1 MLAQRIRTLLLLIP
15 TLLPL
20 LSAQDLTQ
28 YKQMWSARRYQD
40 VVNALIDLGG
50 ASFEVDYMLGTAM
63 CQVPAVS
70 SNGYDYLQ
78 SLYQIYAQPF
88 TFDGQPVDLT
98 AAERQYCQAASV
110 ATGPA
115 PNSGGPGVTAVM
127 MAPRPPTMPSPSQ
140 AIAQA
145 RDKLGRGTAAQAD
158 TLRIV
163 SILPR
168 IGARVPSAGPVEFRA
183 RLHYTLNSASQAILT
198 VYAEHYRNGP
208 QACKGTVHQT
218 EGGKTFPI
226 HKGEGDVDV
235 AFDWVKSAR
244 PKSQVPP
251 GAGYLN
257 MDANIWTDKDGKP
270 APPIIKRFEFSPCY
284 ALLP

>member
-1 MLAQRIRTLLLLIP
+1 MLAQRIRTLWLLVT

-20 LSAQDLTQ
+20 LCAQDLTQ
-28 YKQMWSARRYQD
+28 YKQMWYARRYQD
-40 VVNALIDLGG
+40 VANALIDLGG

-63 CQVPAVS
+63 CEVPAVS

-88 TFDGQPVDLT
+88 SFDGQPVDLA

-115 PNSGGPGVTAVM
+115 PNSGGPGVRVEM
-127 MAPRPPTMPSPSQ
+127 MRRPPASPSPSQ

-145 RDKLGRGTAAQAD
+145 RNKLGRGAAATQSD
-158 TLRIV
+158 TLRIL
-163 SILPR
+163 SITPR

-218 EGGKTFPI
+218 EGGTTIPL
-226 HKGEGDVDV
+226 HKGEGDIDV
-235 AFDWVKSAR
+235 AFDWVKSAG

-257 MDANIWTDKDGKP
+257 MDANIWTDNSGKP